1 MRIVILCG
9 LLLPTVLCF
18 GQNATTS
25 ALPSGDFTSD
35 KPSIGATSLRSDYH
49 IGSDDQLDIEV
60 FDIME
65 LKESPRVTAS
75 GMISLKMI
83 GSVQAGGLTPQELE
97 RVIEKALKDK
107 ELVNEP
113 HVTVNVRE
121 FASQPVSVMGAVRK
135 PGIYQIQGQKSLFGM
150 ISKAEGLDNSTVG
163 STIQVI
169 RAREVIAIDISDFQR
184 GNIAL
189 DIPIYANDTINV
201 LTAESVFVLGEAR
214 NPGEHV
220 LRNGVNISVLKAL
233 AKSGDTTKEAK
244 KKAAM
249 IIRVHTDKSRE
260 EIPIDLDKI
269 AKGKSPDVEMMPNDI
284 LFVPS
289 SKTKTL
295 INSTL
300 QNAISVVSGRL
311 IYR

>member
-1 MRIVILCG
+1 MTAV
-9 LLLPTVLCF
+9 CF
-18 GQNATTS
+18 GQDSRTPTP
-25 ALPSGDFTSD
+25 PSGDFSSN
-35 KPSIGATSLRSDYH
+35 KPSTGPTSSGSSDYK
-49 IGSDDQLDIEV
+49 IGKDDQLEIDV

-65 LKESPRVTAS
+65 LKESPRVTGS

-83 GSVQAGGLTPQELE
+83 GNLQAGGLTPQELE
-97 RVIEKALKDK
+97 RAIEKALKDK
-107 ELVNEP
+107 NLVNEP
-113 HVTVNVRE
+113 HVTVSVRDY
-121 FASQPVSVMGAVRK
+121 ASQPVSIMGAVRK
-135 PGIYQIQGQKSLFGM
+135 PGIYQIKGQKSLFGM
-150 ISKAEGLDNSTVG
+150 ISQAEGLDSAIVG

-169 RAREVIAIDISDFQR
+169 REKSVIAIDIADFQR

-201 LTAESVFVLGEAR
+201 LTAESVFVLGEAV

-249 IIRVHTDKSRE
+249 IIRVHKDKSRE
-260 EIPIDLDKI
+260 EIPVDLDKI
-269 AKGKSPDVEMMPNDI
+269 AQGKQPDIEMMPNDI

-289 SKTKTL
+289 NKAKA
-295 INSTL
+295 IFNQTL
-300 QNAISVVSGRL
+300 QNTIGVVTGRL